1 MLCLAM
7 DKARLQT
14 TLEMAERH
22 VLEGERH
29 IARQKELI
37 AEISVLGADVS
48 RHRAT
53 LAAFE
58 ETQRLHTEHMKQLK
72 QELIN
77 AHASAD
83 DQLAPEEGRAEID

>member
-1 MLCLAM
+1 M

-77 AHASAD
+77 ASRTCGRSA
-83 DQLAPEEGRAEID
+83 LAPEEGRAEID